1 MQISLLTGLIVLF
14 VFIGVGLIIVEF
26 FFHFYFRNK
35 GPRNNSSVFIYWAVV
50 SLGAAAL
57 CGLLNFG
64 YDYQKA
70 KVIQGFEDFEK
81 KEKEEREETLKKGI
95 EIDALIVDKDVYE
108 SNDVGHIDIMPFV
121 IGSTTY
127 SMPVSSPGS
136 NSTSYSIRIYAEDKN
151 YDITVPKQLY
161 TRKQIGSKLK
171 VKLYKEK
178 IELLED
184 VK

>member
-14 VFIGVGLIIVEF
+14 VIIGGGSIFVSIFVKHC
-26 FFHFYFRNK
+26 FHTD
-35 GPRNNSSVFIYWAVV
+35 SHVFKCLAVL
-50 SLGAAAL
+50 SLSAAA
-57 CGLLNFG
+57 CGGLLNIV
-64 YDYQKA
+64 YDQKA
-70 KVIQGFEDFEK
+70 KVI
-81 KEKEEREETLKKGI
+81 EETLKKGI
-95 EIDALIVDKDVYE
+95 EINALIVDKDVYE

-121 IGSTTY
+121 IGSTIY

-136 NSTSYSIRIYAEDKN
+136 NSTSYSLRIYAEDKN

>member
-1 MQISLLTGLIVLF
+1 MQLSLLTGLIVLF
-14 VFIGVGLIIVEF
+14 VIIGGGLIIVEF
-26 FFHFYFRNK
+26 YFRI
-35 GPRNNSSVFIYWAVV
+35 NSRVLIYLAVL
-50 SLGAAAL
+50 SLGAAAF
-57 CGLLNFG
+57 CGLLNIG
-64 YDYQKA
+64 YDQKA
-70 KVIQGFEDFEK
+70 KVIQAVEDYEK

-95 EIDALIVDKDVYE
+95 EINALIVDKDVYE

-121 IGSTTY
+121 IGSTIY

-136 NSTSYSIRIYAEDKN
+136 NSTSYSLRIYAEDKN